1 MSKNLTD
8 NTKFTTQVTVLL
20 SKTYGRSPL
29 KDSVVEQAIGFYEH
43 AQVSQNKLDKITHDL
58 ALLKR
63 FDTVKSREKLSNL
76 ERVQRDYLRELRFK
90 RNERCQ
96 YLQQISREIIELCE
110 SESFDETNRKSAK
123 FLGTIQLLA
132 PTEGSHIATVNERS
146 KPLYKAILALRLLD
160 EVCLKQLLPDSY
172 LAQELAEIN
181 NFDYREL
188 RSESEASYQQFV
200 DRVKVPLVMAAI
212 LQDIGNY
219 HPDAQKLMYGVD
231 GKKDNFRTLNV
242 EERKSLLQI
251 NYRETLKYVHEG
263 VGVALYS
270 GNSKAEREVFNR
282 VEANK
287 LRFIKQLLKSSV
299 QPKFGLG
306 NLLKIPQ
313 IYSAIVLSTKE
324 NYNYKLLPKVYQAL
338 YQNAEDG
345 RCSASIV
352 DTLHKITGDFP
363 QGYGVIFMPS
373 DVDQEAKYEYA
384 IVTQLYP
391 KNPDEPIC
399 RLATRHLTFIGHGA
413 EVVIKKSNNLYFAE
427 TAKAFSRLSK
437 ARLNEILAL
446 LSSNHLERQK
456 LDLLPRFWHP
466 GEYFS
471 TQANQKLWNRVR

>member
-8 NTKFTTQVTVLL
+8 NTKFTTQVKVLL

-29 KDSVVEQAIGFYEH
+29 KDSVVERAIAFYEYAAV
-43 AQVSQNKLDKITHDL
+43 AQQKLDKLTHDL

-63 FDTVKSREKLSNL
+63 FDTVKSRAQLLSL
-76 ERVQRDYLRELRFK
+76 ERQQREYLRELRFK

-96 YLQQISREIIELCE
+96 HLQQISREIIELCE
-110 SESFDETNRKSAK
+110 DASFEETKRKSAK

-132 PTEGSHIATVNERS
+132 PTEGSYIATVNERS
-146 KPLYKAILALRLLD
+146 KPIYKAILALRLLD
-160 EVCLKQLLPDSY
+160 EVCLKKLLPDSY
-172 LAQELAEIN
+172 LGQELAVIN
-181 NFDYREL
+181 KYDYQNL

-200 DRVKVPLVMAAI
+200 DRIKVPLVMAAI

-219 HPDAQKLMYGVD
+219 HPDAQKLMYGED
-231 GKKDNFRTLNV
+231 GKKDNFRTLSV

-251 NYRETLKYVHEG
+251 NYRETLKYVLEG
-263 VGVALYS
+263 VGVPLYI
-270 GNSKAEREVFNR
+270 GNSKAERDVFNQ

-287 LRFIKQLLKSSV
+287 LRFTKQLLKSSV
-299 QPKFGLG
+299 QPKLGLG

-345 RCSASIV
+345 RCSTSIV
-352 DTLHKITGDFP
+352 DSLYKITGDFP

-373 DVDQEAKYEYA
+373 DIDQEPRYEYA

-391 KNPDEPIC
+391 KNPEEPIC
-399 RLATRHLTFIGHGA
+399 RMATRHLTFIGHGA
-413 EVVIKKSNNLYFAE
+413 EVVIKKCNNLYFSE

-446 LSSNHLERQK
+446 LSSNHQERKK
-456 LDLLPRFWHP
+456 LDVLPRFWHP

-471 TQANQKLWNRVR
+471 SQANQKLWNRSR